1 MNLVAG
7 TTIYPVLAG
16 FNTSLTRPEDVAH
29 QMEAVGWDNL
39 AVVLRR
45 NLAISWGLH
54 AVDALL
60 LALCVREVQNFELG
74 EQERAAEEVPA
85 QDQVV
90 EEEWDCFGVLIAK

>member
-1 MNLVAG
+1 
-7 TTIYPVLAG
+7 
-16 FNTSLTRPEDVAH
+16 
-29 QMEAVGWDNL
+29 MEAQDQEDL

-74 EQERAAEEVPA
+74 EQERAAEEVLA